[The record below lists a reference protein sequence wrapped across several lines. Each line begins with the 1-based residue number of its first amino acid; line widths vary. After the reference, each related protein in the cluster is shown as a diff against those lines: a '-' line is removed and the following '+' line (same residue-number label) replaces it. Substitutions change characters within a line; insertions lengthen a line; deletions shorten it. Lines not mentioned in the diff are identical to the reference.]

1 MKGLLCHPV
10 SCCVSCACPS
20 RDDPR
25 PLCTSRVSPPLFQP
39 LLQTHVPTGCLPSHP
54 SQAWLAG
61 ATAYPVPRCLD
72 SLSTGPLFSLT
83 RSPGDVWPRH
93 LQGALG
99 SGCTSQAA
107 SLVSP
112 PFHLA
117 WSLWASQMLVGW
129 RACRASASG
138 PASRSRGSMGAPLWE
153 WGTDRD
159 LNAVLKGQDVLRL
172 PREWS
177 LWCKDPPCAAA
188 CEAAESEVAASG
200 GMESI
205 CEKHPRSKPSN

>member
-1 MKGLLCHPV
+1 MSPV
-10 SCCVSCACPS
+10 HMQGPFSTFPAPAPGTCAHWVSSLTPI
-20 RDDPR
+20 P
-25 PLCTSRVSPPLFQP
+25 
-39 LLQTHVPTGCLPSHP
+39 G
-54 SQAWLAG
+54 LAG
-61 ATAYPVPRCLD
+61 RHHCVPRAT
-72 SLSTGPLFSLT
+72 LSRQPIHRAPFCLT
-83 RSPGDVWPRH
+83 RSPGDAWPRH

-112 PFHLA
+112 PSHLA
-117 WSLWASQMLVGW
+117 WSLWASRMLVGW

-138 PASRSRGSMGAPLWE
+138 PASRLCGSVGAPLWE

-159 LNAVLKGQDVLRL
+159 LNAVLKRQDILRL

-188 CEAAESEVAASG
+188 CEAAGSEVAASG

-205 CEKHPRSKPSN
+205 